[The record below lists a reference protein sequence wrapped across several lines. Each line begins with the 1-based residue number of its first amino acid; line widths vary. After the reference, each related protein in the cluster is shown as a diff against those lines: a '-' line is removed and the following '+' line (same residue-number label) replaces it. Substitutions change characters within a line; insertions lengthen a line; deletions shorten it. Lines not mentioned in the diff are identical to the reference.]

1 MTMKKNI
8 TLAELQEILLW
19 QSLNKQLIAL
29 KDKGRNIKKIDHKT
43 LQSFCFQNKIF
54 SKITAAS
61 ILDETPLSLISD
73 FRAFSFVTSN
83 IPQWKKLLSRLM
95 PNTHILDCE
104 KALADSFDVLSKYD
118 RKYNLTRQTAGD
130 ESADEELFEF
140 INQYM
145 SLRKEKRIKDFP
157 NIINETH
164 RLKSIALKKIISKI
178 KDKPVVKV
186 INSLI
191 IIDLSV
197 LGKDDKT
204 SQLHKQIKQ
213 VYVEEYCH
221 KAEQFMRTG
230 SDVGQRMKR
239 ENVLS
244 FLKKKSAQQGLSNSI
259 KDFIN
264 YELPLYKREIDLEKK
279 YWIDI
284 QNRKKANDFTKIN
297 ICNVRPFFF
306 LNHPLPLV

>member
-1 MTMKKNI
+1 MTMRKNI

-29 KDKGRNIKKIDHKT
+29 KDKGRNIRKIDHKT

-54 SKITAAS
+54 SKITSAG

-73 FRAFSFVTSN
+73 FKTLSFVTAN
-83 IPQWKKLLSRLM
+83 IPQWKKLLSQLIQ
-95 PNTHILDCE
+95 NTHILDCT

-118 RKYNLTRQTAGD
+118 RKYNLTREAGSH
-130 ESADEELFEF
+130 ESDDEELYEF
-140 INQYM
+140 INQYTT
-145 SLRKEKRIKDFP
+145 LRKEKRIKDFSE
-157 NIINETH
+157 IVNETY

-178 KDKPVVKV
+178 KDNP
-186 INSLI
+186 I
-191 IIDLSV
+191 ISVTNDMIVIDLNV
-197 LGKDDKT
+197 LKKDDKA
-204 SQLHKQIKQ
+204 SLLHKQIRQ
-213 VYVEEYCH
+213 IYVEEYCQ

-244 FLKKKSAQQGLSNSI
+244 FLKKKSVQQGLSNSI

-264 YELPLYKREIDLEKK
+264 YELPLYQREIDLGKK

-306 LNHPLPLV
+306 LKNPLPLV